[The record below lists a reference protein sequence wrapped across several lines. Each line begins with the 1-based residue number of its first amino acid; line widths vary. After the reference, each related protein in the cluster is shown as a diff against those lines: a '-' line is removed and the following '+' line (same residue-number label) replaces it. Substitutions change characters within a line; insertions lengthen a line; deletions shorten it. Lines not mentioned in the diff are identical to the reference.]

1 MEKKKKLLVGIY
13 EEEWSQEQIDA
24 VEELGYEI
32 SFFNPGD
39 DNPEYDP
46 SEVEVL
52 NCGRLFVLKG
62 IEQFPKLKFIQL
74 SSVGFDKIPY
84 DQLRAKDVMIANA
97 RGLSNVPISEW
108 ICGKVLEGCKNTRAF
123 YNQQKRHEWKLNT
136 DVIQLAG
143 KTITIIG
150 LGNIGGN
157 AAKRLK
163 AFDTKIIAVDLIKC
177 ESEYV
182 DESYLIDDLE
192 EALGKSDV
200 VIVTVPSTPETY
212 HLINKERIAAMKD
225 NCIFINVARGALVDE
240 NALIEACK
248 EGKFRFVALDVLEE
262 EPASSENELWDI
274 PCVAVTPHNSYVTDR
289 DLDHL
294 YPIVYKNLVHYARG
308 EAIENQIKY

>member
-1 MEKKKKLLVGIY
+1 MEKKKLLVGIY
-13 EEEWSQEQIDA
+13 EEEWSKEQIEA
-24 VEELGYEI
+24 VENLGYDI
-32 SFFNPGD
+32 SFFHPGD
-39 DNPEYDP
+39 ENPKYDP

-84 DQLRAKDVMIANA
+84 EQLRKKNILLANA

-108 ICGKVLEGCKNTRAF
+108 ICGKVLEGCKNTKAF
-123 YNQQKRHEWKLNT
+123 YDQQKKHEWKLNT

-143 KTITIIG
+143 KTVTIIG

-163 AFDTKIIAVDLIKC
+163 AFDAKIIAVDLVKC
-177 ESEYV
+177 ESEFV
-182 DESYLIDDLE
+182 DESYLIQDLE
-192 EALGKSDV
+192 YALSKSDV

-212 HLINKERIAAMKD
+212 HLINKARISAMKD
-225 NCIFINVARGALVDE
+225 KCIFINVARGALVDE
-240 NALIEACK
+240 EALAEACK
-248 EGKFRFVALDVLEE
+248 AGKFRFVALDVLEE
-262 EPASSENELWDI
+262 EPASRENVFWNI
-274 PCVAVTPHNSYVTDR
+274 PCVTVTPHNSYVTDR

-308 EAIENQIKY
+308 EAIENQIDY